1 MIKLMKVDTTNFR
14 ELLDLDVNEDQKDYV
29 EGEEMPAV
37 LKL

>member
-14 ELLDLDVNEDQKDYV
+14 ELLDLDVNDSQKDYV